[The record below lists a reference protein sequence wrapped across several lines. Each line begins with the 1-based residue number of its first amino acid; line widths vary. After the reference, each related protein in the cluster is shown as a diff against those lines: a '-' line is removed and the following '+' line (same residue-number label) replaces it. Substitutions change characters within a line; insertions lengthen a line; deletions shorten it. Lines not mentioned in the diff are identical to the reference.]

1 MRLNRHL
8 SNPSLVIGAVLT
20 LAIVACAILAPAI
33 ATHGVEQM
41 DMRNR
46 FSGPSASHWLGTD
59 NFGRD
64 LWSRLVYGARI
75 SLMIAGM
82 SVAASGVIGTAIGLA
97 AGYFG
102 GWIDLL
108 LMRVTDIFL
117 GFPAIILAL
126 AVVAV
131 LGPGI
136 VNVAVAITMV
146 AWTEYARVV
155 RATTLVLREQN
166 YVLAARALGAGP
178 IRVLVKE
185 ILPNA
190 MGPIIVLASLG
201 LGTAIIAE
209 SALSF
214 LGFGLPPPA
223 PTWGWTLAYGTRFMR
238 DEPWLSIVAGATIMV
253 TVLGFNLLGD
263 GLRDALDPRHLGRE
277 TTGRKDRAKAPD
289 GANGTDDQ
297 ASNTMKGIP

>member
-1 MRLNRHL
+1 MRLPKRFRNI
-8 SNPSLVIGAVLT
+8 SLILGAIIV
-20 LAIVACAILAPAI
+20 LAIVICAVFAPYLS
-33 ATHGVEQM
+33 THGIEQM

-46 FSGPSASHWLGTD
+46 FSGPTLAHWLGTD

-64 LWSRLVYGARI
+64 LWSRLIYGARVSLLIACI
-75 SLMIAGM
+75 S
-82 SVAASGVIGTAIGLA
+82 VFASATIGTAVGLA

-102 GWIDLL
+102 GWTDLI
-108 LMRVTDIFL
+108 LMRITDIFL
-117 GFPAIILAL
+117 GFPAIVLAL
-126 AVVAV
+126 AIVAV

-136 VNVAVAITMV
+136 VNVAIAIIVV

-166 YVLAARALGAGP
+166 YVQAAKALGAHP
-178 IRVLVKE
+178 FRILVKE

-201 LGTAIIAE
+201 FGTAIIAE

-238 DEPWLSIVAGATIMV
+238 DEPWLAIISGATIMI

-263 GLRDALDPRHLGRE
+263 GLRDALDPRHLSRAA
-277 TTGRKDRAKAPD
+277 GRKK
-289 GANGTDDQ
+289 
-297 ASNTMKGIP
+297 

>member
-1 MRLNRHL
+1 MRIPKIFRNT
-8 SNPSLVIGAVLT
+8 SLVVGALITLFIVLCAVL
-20 LAIVACAILAPAI
+20 APYM

-46 FSGPSASHWLGTD
+46 FAGPTAEHWLGTD

-64 LWSRLVYGARI
+64 LWSRLVFGAQV
-75 SLMIAGM
+75 SLSVALM
-82 SVAASGVIGTAIGLA
+82 SVGGAVVIGTTVGLV

-102 GWIDLL
+102 GWVDLL
-108 LMRVTDIFL
+108 LMRITDIFL
-117 GFPAIILAL
+117 GFPAIVLAL
-126 AVVAV
+126 AIIAV

-136 VNVAVAITMV
+136 YNISLALVIVF
-146 AWTEYARVV
+146 WTEYARVV

-166 YVLAARALGAGP
+166 YVQAARALGASP
-178 IRVLVKE
+178 LRIIFRE

-190 MGPIIVLASLG
+190 LGPIIVLASLG

-214 LGFGLPPPA
+214 LGFGLPPPT
-223 PTWGWTLAYGTRFMR
+223 PTWGWTLSYGTRFIR
-238 DEPWLSIVAGATIMV
+238 DEPWLSIIAGATIMV

-263 GLRDALDPRHLGRE
+263 GLRDILDPRQLSRSAGN
-277 TTGRKDRAKAPD
+277 K
-289 GANGTDDQ
+289 
-297 ASNTMKGIP
+297 